1 LTPIRESVMI
11 KRIEHR
17 SRGVMMASMW
27 EREPRCRYTDAVIAA
42 ERPSDNHCDI
52 RVRPEHELL
61 SGAGSPTMT

>member
-1 LTPIRESVMI
+1 
-11 KRIEHR
+11 
-17 SRGVMMASMW
+17 MASMW

-42 ERPSDNHCDI
+42 ERPSDDHCDI